1 MLNLIR
7 PLITAARG
15 VASSAAGKKE
25 AFELVGKYWYEGLD
39 LLKNKVPDTLVR
51 KLDVFS
57 TASSLVTLAMAE
69 ASGQAQGSTTD
80 FFSGFL
86 DLGQEKFREDGGDQS
101 GSRNMHL
108 GKILQNV
115 GLTIFSLIPQTRL
128 AAKLG
133 ENNLNNIYRS
143 IAAWQ
148 VSTVASDFLAPDHA
162 GMIEGT
168 SDTVGGLASAARF
181 TKLITIL

>member
-1 MLNLIR
+1 MLALIK
-7 PLITAARG
+7 PLFTAARG
-15 VASSAAGKKE
+15 VASSASGKKE
-25 AFELVGKYWYEGLD
+25 AFKLVGKYWDDGVNLLRNRVSDGLV
-39 LLKNKVPDTLVR
+39 K
-51 KLDVFS
+51 KLDIFS
-57 TASSLVTLAMAE
+57 TASSLGTLAIAE

-80 FFSGFL
+80 FLSGFL

-115 GLTIFSLIPQTRL
+115 GLTIFSMMPQTKL
-128 AAKLG
+128 AAKIG
-133 ENNLNNIYRS
+133 ANNLNYVYKG

-148 VSTVASDFLAPDHA
+148 ASTVASDLLAPDHA
-162 GMIEGT
+162 GIIEGT

-181 TKLITIL
+181 TKLIKII